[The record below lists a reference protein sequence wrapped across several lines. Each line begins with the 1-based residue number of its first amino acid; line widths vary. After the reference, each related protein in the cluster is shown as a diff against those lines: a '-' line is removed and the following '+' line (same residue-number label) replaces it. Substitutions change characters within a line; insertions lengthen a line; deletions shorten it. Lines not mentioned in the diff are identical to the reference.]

1 MQTGRQAGKCF
12 KAETRWKERNKHSK
26 VKENRC
32 DGFRK
37 SVLLDE
43 KNQCFDTHCFKLPSR
58 DVGVIAYMR
67 RVYINLTTVGFNRR
81 KLKQAQ
87 LSKLEAC
94 PLIADAN

>member
-12 KAETRWKERNKHSK
+12 KAETRWKERNKHSE

-37 SVLLDE
+37 SVLQDE
-43 KNQCFDTHCFKLPSR
+43 NFSVFLHTVLCCIQEMS
-58 DVGVIAYMR
+58 VIAYTR
-67 RVYINLTTVGFNRR
+67 RVHINVTTVVFSRR

-87 LSKLEAC
+87 LSKFEAC